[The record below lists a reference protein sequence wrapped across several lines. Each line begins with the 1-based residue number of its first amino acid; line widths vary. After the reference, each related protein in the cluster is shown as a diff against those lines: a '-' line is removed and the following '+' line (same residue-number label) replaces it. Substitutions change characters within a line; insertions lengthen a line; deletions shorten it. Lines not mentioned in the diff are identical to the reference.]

1 MLLAHTIASA
11 EKVDIPV
18 SICGEL
24 AGDPALTRLLL
35 GMGLRQFSMHPAQ
48 ILSVKQKIMQS
59 NCCRTGAD
67 RSPPVAPRGAGE
79 DSRATRQAQLT
90 PELTG
95 P

>member
-11 EKVDIPV
+11 EKVAIPV

-59 NCCRTGAD
+59 NC
-67 RSPPVAPRGAGE
+67 SELAPIVRRMLRHEEPAKIRE
-79 DSRATRQAQLT
+79 QL
-90 PELTG
+90 EKLNS
-95 P
+95 